1 MNIAKGKD
9 MLAHHVNLAFH
20 INQQQKKLDNVHTYG
35 LEQKIILGEDVKT
48 IINTLEFKMAKQYEK
63 NRILRLMC
71 LLSVTQSGLKKE
83 EFDALRR
90 NFIMNYGY

>member
-20 INQQQKKLDNVHTYG
+20 INAQMKKLDHVHCYG

-48 IINTLEFKMAKQYEK
+48 IINTLEIKMSKQYDRSK
-63 NRILRLMC
+63 IIRLMC
-71 LLSVTQSGLKKE
+71 LLSVT
-83 EFDALRR
+83 
-90 NFIMNYGY
+90 